1 MVRQTADMQQAYFLI
16 VEDDENNRI
25 IATKLLQLE
34 GVPFNHI
41 FAIEG
46 DPLPFLE
53 NLGQSV
59 SLILLDLQL
68 PGKDG
73 YKVLSELKETQQF
86 AHIPIMAMTA
96 NVMKTDIE
104 QMQVA
109 GFDGFIGKPINA
121 RRFGEWVKCTL
132 AGERVWPS
140 V

>member
-1 MVRQTADMQQAYFLI
+1 MASQTADMKQAYFLI

-34 GVPFNHI
+34 GVPLSHI

-46 DPLPFLE
+46 DPLSFLE
-53 NLGQSV
+53 NLGRPV

-73 YKVLSELKETQQF
+73 YKVLGELKANQQF

-104 QMQVA
+104 HMRAA

-121 RRFGEWVKCTL
+121 RRFGEWIKCTL

-140 V
+140 I